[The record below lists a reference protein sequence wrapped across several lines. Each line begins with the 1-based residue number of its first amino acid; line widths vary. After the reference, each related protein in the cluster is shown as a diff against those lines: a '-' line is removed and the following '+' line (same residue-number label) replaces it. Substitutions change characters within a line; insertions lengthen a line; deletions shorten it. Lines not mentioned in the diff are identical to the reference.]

1 MNETWQQITQILEK
15 ELSPNQFTLW
25 IKPLHASLNNNVL
38 ELTTPNEFVAAW
50 VRDKL
55 VTHISQAALQVLGA
69 PAQVTV
75 RSTPKAAPVPQEA
88 AVKPRPAEPAVTVK
102 AQHLGL
108 PLTTPIQ
115 SAQCC
120 NWRHS
125 FDDFVVGPSNDLAF
139 AAAQGVVRNDFTP
152 GPLFISS
159 SAGLGKTHLIQ
170 AIGHAAQERT
180 GSRNLTLRYLT
191 AEEFATKMLMALNAK
206 DMSRFKTQFREGV
219 DILLLED
226 IHFLQGKSMF
236 QDELLSTIK
245 ALQERGSRVVFT
257 SSFLPKELSNVDDH
271 LVSRFC
277 SGLLTVIGMPDF
289 DMRRRIV
296 QHKSRQFQVNV
307 PDDVADLLA
316 ESITSDIRQLESC
329 LQNLVLKARL
339 LNERISLD
347 MARDVLGNYASQ
359 NAGMAIERIVE
370 VVCRTFVLSPT
381 QLASKSRKRHIVLA
395 RNTAFF
401 LARRHTNLSL
411 KDIADRFNRT
421 HSTVIKGITS
431 LEQEMSKKTPAGR
444 QIQRTLEQ
452 MDL

>member
-1 MNETWQQITQILEK
+1 MNDTWQQITQILEN
-15 ELSPNQFTLW
+15 ELNANQFTLW

-38 ELTTPNEFVAAW
+38 ELAAPNEFVASW

-55 VTHISQAALQVLGA
+55 IAHISQAALQVLGS
-69 PAQVTV
+69 PASISV
-75 RSTPKAAPVPQEA
+75 RSTPKARPSTPETATA
-88 AVKPRPAEPAVTVK
+88 AKPSAGELAAK
-102 AQHLGL
+102 AKHLGL
-108 PLTTPIQ
+108 PLMTPPQ
-115 SAQCC
+115 PSQGW

-125 FDDFVVGPSNDLAF
+125 FEDFVVGPSNDLAY
-139 AAAQGVVRNDFTP
+139 AAAQGVVRNDFSP

-170 AIGHAAQERT
+170 AIGNAAQGGT
-180 GSRNLTLRYLT
+180 SSKSLTLRYLT

-206 DMSRFKTQFREGV
+206 DMNRFKTQFREGI

-226 IHFLQGKSMF
+226 IHFLQGKAMF

-257 SSFLPKELSNVDDH
+257 SSFLPKELSNVDTH

-277 SGLLTVIGMPDF
+277 SGFLTVIDTPDF

-296 QHKSRQFQVNV
+296 RHKSRQLQVNV
-307 PDDVADLLA
+307 PDDVAELLA

-329 LQNLVLKARL
+329 LQNLILKAKL

-347 MARDVLGNYASQ
+347 LARDVLGNYASE
-359 NAGMAIERIVE
+359 NSGMALERIVE
-370 VVCRTFVLSPT
+370 VVCRTFTLSPT
-381 QLASKSRKRHIVLA
+381 QLASKSRKRQIVLA

-401 LARRHTNLSL
+401 LARKHTRLSL

-431 LEQEMSKKTPAGR
+431 LELEMSKKTPAGR

>member
-1 MNETWQQITQILEK
+1 MNETWQQITQILEN
-15 ELSPNQFTLW
+15 ELNPNQFTLW

-38 ELTTPNEFVAAW
+38 ELAAPNEFVAAW

-55 VTHISQAALQVLGA
+55 TTHISQAASQVLGS
-69 PAQVTV
+69 PSTVTV
-75 RSTPKAAPVPQEA
+75 RSTPKPTPTVPETAA
-88 AVKPRPAEPAVTVK
+88 KPSSAESTVTVK
-102 AQHLGL
+102 AKHLGL
-108 PLTTPIQ
+108 PLTTPLQ
-115 SAQCC
+115 SSQCC

-125 FDDFVVGPSNDLAF
+125 FDDFVVGPSNDLAY
-139 AAAQGVVRNDFTP
+139 AAAQGVVRNDFSP

-170 AIGHAAQERT
+170 AIGHAAQDRT
-180 GSRNLTLRYLT
+180 RSKNLTLRYLT

-206 DMSRFKTQFREGV
+206 DMNRFKTQFREGI

-226 IHFLQGKSMF
+226 IHFLQGKAMF

-257 SSFLPKELSNVDDH
+257 SSFLPKELSNVDTH

-277 SGLLTVIGMPDF
+277 SGFLTVIDTPDF

-296 QHKSRQFQVNV
+296 RHKSRQLQVNV
-307 PDDVADLLA
+307 PDDVAELLA

-329 LQNLVLKARL
+329 LQNLILKAKL
-339 LNERISLD
+339 LNEHISLD

-359 NAGMAIERIVE
+359 NSGMALERIVE
-370 VVCRTFVLSPT
+370 MVCRTFILSPT

-401 LARRHTNLSL
+401 LARKHTQLSL

-431 LEQEMSKKTPAGR
+431 LEVEMSKKTPTGR